1 VALLLNLF
9 KRMFDVNARDVKD
22 LEARLP
28 AVSAMAPE
36 AEKASD
42 EQLLAR
48 TTEFKNRIDRGEP
61 LDSLLPEAFAT
72 AREVARRKLGLYP
85 YDVQVM
91 GGMVL
96 HQGKIAEMK
105 TGEGKTLVATM
116 PAYLNALGGRGVH
129 IVTVN
134 DYLAR
139 RDAEWMGPVY
149 RALGLNVGII
159 LHDLDTSARREA
171 YGADIT
177 YGTNNEFGFDY
188 LRDNM
193 AQSADQQVQ
202 RGYNYA
208 IVDEV
213 DSILVDE
220 ARTPLIISGQAE
232 ESTEKYFVFARIADS
247 LKLDQDYTMDEKAR
261 SVALTESGVER
272 VERWLGVD
280 NLFDE
285 ANIELTHHINAALR
299 AKALMRRDRD
309 YIVKDDE
316 VLIVDEFTGRLMFG
330 RRYSDGLHQAIEAKE
345 NVKVQR
351 ESQTLATITF
361 QNYFRMYSKLAGMT
375 GTAAT
380 EENEFIKIYNL
391 HVVQVP
397 TAKPMIR
404 QDLPD
409 IVYKTQKAKFN
420 AVVEEI
426 CERHATGQPVLVGT
440 VSIETSEKLSEMLA
454 RRGVP
459 HQVLNAKHHEREAEI
474 IKLAGQPG
482 AVTIA
487 TNMAGRGTDIVL
499 GPGVPDLGGLHVLGT
514 ERHESRRIDNQLRGR
529 SGRQG
534 DPGSSR
540 FYVSLEDDLMR
551 LFGGE
556 FISGMMER
564 LGWGEDDPI
573 EHAQLTRAIQ
583 RAQEKVEG
591 RNFDIRRQ
599 VLEYDDVMNK
609 QREAIYA
616 RRDGMMR
623 GVDLREQA
631 MELLAVVAEGIVVA
645 HADEKLPSSEWDLTG
660 LSSEIGSILS
670 LRAKPDLSAFVQRSW
685 AELHDGVLGMF
696 RGAYEQKE
704 VAVGGDRLRELER
717 AIMLYMID
725 SKWVDHL
732 QAMDMLREGIGLRA
746 YGQMDPLVEYKRES
760 FLMFNDLLKSVGED
774 FVRYL
779 LRVQIRSVQ
788 EGSEGGEGREG
799 GERASGSSRA
809 RVEVGEPK
817 RPKYAVTTNRGDGGS
832 SRQPQRRAEKK
843 VGRND
848 PCPCGS
854 GKKYKKCC
862 GASK

>member
-1 VALLLNLF
+1 MLNLF
-9 KRMFDVNARDVKD
+9 KRMFDVNARDVRE
-22 LEARLP
+22 LEARLV
-28 AVSAMAPE
+28 AVSALAPD
-36 AEKASD
+36 AERATD

-48 TTEFKNRIDRGEP
+48 TAEFKNRIDRGESV
-61 LDSLLPEAFAT
+61 DSLLPEAFAT
-72 AREVARRKLGLYP
+72 AREVARRQLGLYP

-116 PAYLNALGGRGVH
+116 PAYLNALEGRGVH

-139 RDAEWMGPVY
+139 RDGEWMGPVY
-149 RALGLNVGII
+149 RALGLSVGAI
-159 LHDLDTSARREA
+159 LHDLDAPARRQA

-193 AQSADQQVQ
+193 ATSADQQVQ
-202 RGYNYA
+202 RGHNYA

-213 DSILVDE
+213 DSILIDE

-247 LKLDQDYTMDEKAR
+247 LKQEQDYTVDEKAN
-261 SVALTESGVER
+261 SVALTESGVSR

-309 YIVKDDE
+309 YIVKEDE
-316 VLIVDEFTGRLMFG
+316 VIIVDEFTGRLMFG

-345 NVKVQR
+345 DVRVQR

-361 QNYFRMYSKLAGMT
+361 QNYFRMYAKLSGMT

-409 IVYKTQKAKFN
+409 IVYKTQRAKFG

-440 VSIETSEKLSEMLA
+440 VSIETSEKLSEMLI

-556 FISGMMER
+556 FISGMMDR

-573 EHAQLTRAIQ
+573 EHPQLTRAIQ

-616 RRDGMMR
+616 RRDAIMR
-623 GVDLREQA
+623 GTDLRQQA
-631 MELLAVVAEGIVVA
+631 MELLSVVAEGIVAA
-645 HADEKLPSSEWDLTG
+645 HADEKLMSSEWDLAG
-660 LSSEIGSILS
+660 LSAEIASILA
-670 LRAKPDLSAFVQRSW
+670 LRARPDLSEYVQRSW
-685 AELHDGVLGMF
+685 ADLRDGVMGMF

-704 VAVGGDRLRELER
+704 AAVGGERLRELER

-760 FLMFNDLLKSVGED
+760 FLMFNDLLKSIGED
-774 FVRYL
+774 FVRCL
-779 LRVQIRSVQ
+779 LRVQVRSAG
-788 EGSEGGEGREG
+788 ERSEEGEGA
-799 GERASGSSRA
+799 RAEIDGPR
-809 RVEVGEPK
+809 
-817 RPKYAVTTNRGDGGS
+817 RPKYAVTTNREDGGS
-832 SRQPQRRAEKK
+832 SRQPRRRADKK

>member
-1 VALLLNLF
+1 
-9 KRMFDVNARDVKD
+9 
-22 LEARLP
+22 
-28 AVSAMAPE
+28 
-36 AEKASD
+36 
-42 EQLLAR
+42 
-48 TTEFKNRIDRGEP
+48 
-61 LDSLLPEAFAT
+61 
-72 AREVARRKLGLYP
+72 
-85 YDVQVM
+85 
-91 GGMVL
+91 
-96 HQGKIAEMK
+96 
-105 TGEGKTLVATM
+105 
-116 PAYLNALGGRGVH
+116 
-129 IVTVN
+129 
-134 DYLAR
+134 
-139 RDAEWMGPVY
+139 
-149 RALGLNVGII
+149 
-159 LHDLDTSARREA
+159 
-171 YGADIT
+171 
-177 YGTNNEFGFDY
+177 
-188 LRDNM
+188 
-193 AQSADQQVQ
+193 
-202 RGYNYA
+202 
-208 IVDEV
+208 
-213 DSILVDE
+213 
-220 ARTPLIISGQAE
+220 
-232 ESTEKYFVFARIADS
+232 
-247 LKLDQDYTMDEKAR
+247 
-261 SVALTESGVER
+261 
-272 VERWLGVD
+272 
-280 NLFDE
+280 
-285 ANIELTHHINAALR
+285 
-299 AKALMRRDRD
+299 
-309 YIVKDDE
+309 
-316 VLIVDEFTGRLMFG
+316 
-330 RRYSDGLHQAIEAKE
+330 
-345 NVKVQR
+345 
-351 ESQTLATITF
+351 
-361 QNYFRMYSKLAGMT
+361 MYSKLAGMT

-832 SRQPQRRAEKK
+832 SRQPQRRADKK